1 MLAFQGEA
9 RKSGPQVGIAIDVG
23 CGIDLPGQSLLEAEN
38 AMLDCLEA
46 AWAAWSRPAHEQ

>member
-23 CGIDLPGQSLLEAEN
+23 CGIDLPGQSLLEAQN
-38 AMLDCLEA
+38 TMLDCLE
-46 AWAAWSRPAHEQ
+46 AWAAWSRPALEQ